1 MAFKAHDL
9 SRAAASRLRQR
20 TQPSR
25 TGRLPKQRPRA
36 LRVEGARVN
45 DDDEAAALAYQEQ
58 CEAQQFFNEVKER
71 EMAKVSEMI
80 VSKFLRKEDFDEDRV
95 LTIKG
100 VKLEDVGNQ
109 GEQRWVVYFREA
121 DKGMVLNI
129 TSIRVLEGAYGDDS
143 DGWIGKRVMVY
154 VDPNVS
160 FQGRVV
166 GGLRL
171 RAPKQRPAA
180 PAPKATAEE
189 FEDDTSIPF

>member
-1 MAFKAHDL
+1 MD
-9 SRAAASRLRQR
+9 
-20 TQPSR
+20 
-25 TGRLPKQRPRA
+25 
-36 LRVEGARVN
+36 

-58 CEAQQFFNEVKER
+58 CEAQQFFNEMKER

-80 VSKFLRKEDFDEDRV
+80 VSKLLRKEDFDEDRV

-109 GEQRWVVYFREA
+109 GEQRWVVHFREV

-171 RAPKQRPAA
+171 RAPKQRAAPPPPAA
-180 PAPKATAEE
+180 VADE
-189 FEDDTSIPF
+189 FSDDIPF

>member
-1 MAFKAHDL
+1 MD
-9 SRAAASRLRQR
+9 
-20 TQPSR
+20 
-25 TGRLPKQRPRA
+25 
-36 LRVEGARVN
+36 

-58 CEAQQFFNEVKER
+58 LEAQQFFNEVKER

-109 GEQRWVVYFREA
+109 GEQRWVVHFREV

-171 RAPKQRPAA
+171 RAPKQRAAPPPPAA
-180 PAPKATAEE
+180 VADE
-189 FEDDTSIPF
+189 FSDDIPF